1 MQLNS
6 DYSKEELAEYRLE
19 IAKTDL
25 ADAVSG

>member
-19 IAKTDL
+19 RAKADL